1 MNNYEKVMTID
12 ELFEDTINNPNKCLH
27 DNIIVNIITSDI
39 VQTDSFNSPTLKFF
53 KTANDTNF
61 MVEIIGNKAKFSFVG
76 MSQYGFEN
84 DKMFIGED
92 KDEECSLYNKF
103 KTKALI
109 EFKPFTYMSSID
121 HFSRYDANKKIL
133 SLLEKFVEAVPD
145 IRFGQIMEFIK
156 DSEHDDQFYVESN
169 VTLNVLKNFIK
180 KNNIC

>member
-1 MNNYEKVMTID
+1 
-12 ELFEDTINNPNKCLH
+12 
-27 DNIIVNIITSDI
+27 
-39 VQTDSFNSPTLKFF
+39 
-53 KTANDTNF
+53 
-61 MVEIIGNKAKFSFVG
+61 
-76 MSQYGFEN
+76 
-84 DKMFIGED
+84 
-92 KDEECSLYNKF
+92 
-103 KTKALI
+103 
-109 EFKPFTYMSSID
+109 MSSID